1 MNKTLIVAAIALFF
15 IIYALINFVNVLHDD
30 IDVKH
35 GFQRTDTSSK
45 QNSSYSVNSTGD
57 EILLLNNFSESQ
69 KKNIWMNSSLKTEML
84 DFFPDF
90 TSMKVLVEER
100 VIDDGIFKSKLLE
113 HLSNTE
119 IQYIGG
125 VMDGQSAKA
134 ALSGF

>member
-1 MNKTLIVAAIALFF
+1 MNKTLIVVAIALFF

-45 QNSSYSVNSTGD
+45 QNSSYSVNSIGD
-57 EILLLNNFSESQ
+57 EILLLNDFSESQ
-69 KKNIWMNSSLKTEML
+69 KKNIWMNSSLKIEML

-100 VIDDGIFKSKLLE
+100 VMDDGIFKSKLLE